1 LKCALTASRPAF
13 RPHKGIIPTQ
23 IRKMD
28 MTEVRDLLL
37 PHIRQLKT
45 YDGVDPMEVMA
56 QQAGIPPEKVIRL
69 NGNEN
74 PFGPSPEV
82 VRALGSY
89 QHYNHYPDP
98 DQRHL
103 RDALSAYLGVP
114 AGQIVA
120 GNGSD
125 ELIDMVLRMF
135 LGPGENIVIP
145 TPTFGMYAFSAEVCG
160 GVVKAIPRNEIF
172 DIDVEAT
179 VAAFDENTK
188 AIFLASPNNPTGN
201 AASEG
206 AIRALLSTGKIVV
219 VDETYY
225 EFCGQ
230 TTLPLLDEYSN
241 LIVLRT
247 FSKWAGLAG
256 LRIGLGVMNPDIAL
270 TMMSMKSPY
279 NVNLA
284 AEVALIASLNDRP
297 TLLSRVEAIVQE
309 RKRMTGMLEQI
320 PGLQV
325 WPSQANFML
334 CRLPEGRG
342 QEIFEGLCRRGIF
355 LRYFNTPQ
363 LRDYVRASVGLPEE
377 TDQVIAALTELVGA
391 Q

>member
-1 LKCALTASRPAF
+1 
-13 RPHKGIIPTQ
+13 
-23 IRKMD
+23 

-56 QQAGIPPEKVIRL
+56 QQAGIPPEDVIRL

-82 VRALGSY
+82 VKALGSF

-98 DQRHL
+98 DQRQL
-103 RDALSAYLGVP
+103 RDALSNYLDVP
-114 AGQIVA
+114 ANQIVA

-160 GVVKAIPRNEIF
+160 GIVKSVPRDENF
-172 DIDVEAT
+172 DIDIEAMIG
-179 VAAFDENTK
+179 AFDAQTK
-188 AIFLASPNNPTGN
+188 AVFLASPNNPTGN
-201 AASEG
+201 VASE
-206 AIRALLSTGKIVV
+206 AQIRALLGTGKVVV

-225 EFCGQ
+225 EFCGH
-230 TTLPLLDEYSN
+230 TMLPLVDEFPN
-241 LIVLRT
+241 LVVLRT

-256 LRIGLGVMNPDIAL
+256 LRIGLGVMEPGIAL

-284 AEVALIASLNDRP
+284 AEVALLASLGDRP
-297 TLLSRVEAIVQE
+297 TLLSRVQAIVEE
-309 RKRMTGMLEQI
+309 RKRMIGLLEGITGI
-320 PGLQV
+320 QV
-325 WPSQANFML
+325 WPSQANFIL

-377 TDQVIAALTELVGA
+377 TDQVVAALTELVA
-391 Q
+391 A

>member
-1 LKCALTASRPAF
+1 
-13 RPHKGIIPTQ
+13 
-23 IRKMD
+23 
-28 MTEVRDLLL
+28 MTEVKDLML
-37 PHIRQLKT
+37 PHIKQLKT
-45 YDGVDPMEVMA
+45 YQGVDPMEVLA
-56 QQAGIPPEKVIRL
+56 ERAGISPEDVIRL

-82 VRALGSY
+82 VKALGSF

-98 DQRHL
+98 DQRQL
-103 RDALSAYLGVP
+103 REALSSYLGVSP
-114 AGQIVA
+114 DRIVA

-135 LGPGENIVIP
+135 LGTGENIVIP

-160 GVVKAIPRNEIF
+160 GEVKSVPRNDTF
-172 DIDVEAT
+172 DIDIEAMVT
-179 VAAFDENTK
+179 AVDSKTK

-201 AASEG
+201 IASE
-206 AIRALLSTGKIVV
+206 AEIRALLSTGAVVV

-230 TTLPLLDEYSN
+230 TTLPLLEEYPN
-241 LIVLRT
+241 LVVLRT

-256 LRIGLGVMNPDIAL
+256 LRIGLGVMHPDMAL

-284 AEVALIASLNDRP
+284 AEVALLASLNDRG
-297 TLLSRVEAIVQE
+297 TLLGRVQAIVAE
-309 RKRMTGMLEQI
+309 RKRMIGMLEEI

-325 WPSQANFML
+325 WPSQANFIL

-342 QEIFEGLCRRGIF
+342 QEIFEGLCSRGIF

-377 TDQVIAALTELVGA
+377 TDQVVRALAELVEG
-391 Q
+391 

>member
-1 LKCALTASRPAF
+1 
-13 RPHKGIIPTQ
+13 
-23 IRKMD
+23 
-28 MTEVRDLLL
+28 MTNVRDLLL

-56 QQAGIPPEKVIRL
+56 QQAGIPPEEVIRL

-82 VRALGSY
+82 VKALGSF

-98 DQRHL
+98 DQRQL
-103 RDALSAYLGVP
+103 RDVLSGYLGVP
-114 AGQIVA
+114 AEQVVA

-125 ELIDMVLRMF
+125 ELIDMLLRMF

-160 GVVKAIPRNEIF
+160 GKVKPVPRDGNFEI
-172 DIDVEAT
+172 DIEAT
-179 VAAFDENTK
+179 VSEVDTNTK

-201 AASEG
+201 TASE
-206 AIRALLSTGKIVV
+206 AQIRALLATGKIVV
-219 VDETYY
+219 VDETYF

-230 TTLPLLDEYSN
+230 TTLPLLDEYPN
-241 LIVLRT
+241 LVVLRT

-256 LRIGLGVMNPDIAL
+256 LRIGLGVMDKDIAL

-284 AEVALIASLNDRP
+284 AEVALLASLNDRP
-297 TLLSRVEAIVQE
+297 TLLSRVQAIVQE
-309 RKRMTGMLEQI
+309 RKRMIGLLEAI
-320 PGLQV
+320 PGIQV
-325 WPSQANFML
+325 WPSQANFIL
-334 CRLPEGRG
+334 CRLPEGQG
-342 QEIFEGLCRRGIF
+342 QQIFEGLCRRGIF

-377 TDQVIAALTELVGA
+377 TDQVVAALTELVGE
-391 Q
+391 

>member
-1 LKCALTASRPAF
+1 
-13 RPHKGIIPTQ
+13 
-23 IRKMD
+23 M
-28 MTEVRDLLL
+28 EVKDLLL

-56 QQAGIPPEKVIRL
+56 QRAGIPPEEVIRL

-74 PFGPSPEV
+74 PYGPSPEV
-82 VRALGSY
+82 VKALGSF

-98 DQRHL
+98 DQRQL
-103 RDALSAYLGVP
+103 RDTLSEYLGVP
-114 AGQIVA
+114 AEQIVA

-125 ELIDMVLRMF
+125 ELIDMILRMF
-135 LGPGENIVIP
+135 VGLGENIVIP

-160 GVVKAIPRNEIF
+160 GRVKSVPRNDSF

-179 VAAFDENTK
+179 VSAFDANTK

-201 AASEG
+201 VASESSV
-206 AIRALLSTGKIVV
+206 RALLGTGRVVV

-230 TTLPLLDEYSN
+230 TMLPLLDEHPN
-241 LIVLRT
+241 LVVLRT

-256 LRIGLGVMNPDIAL
+256 LRIGFGAMHPDIAL

-284 AEVALIASLNDRP
+284 AEVALTASLKDRS
-297 TLLSRVEAIVQE
+297 TLLNRVQAIVQE
-309 RKRMTGMLEQI
+309 RKRVMEMLEEIPQI
-320 PGLQV
+320 KV
-325 WPSQANFML
+325 WPSQANFFL

-363 LRDYVRASVGLPEE
+363 LQDYVRASIGLPEE
-377 TDQVIAALTELVGA
+377 MDRVVADLKELVA
-391 Q
+391 A